1 MTFNKRYSNLLE
13 TNGTR
18 LCVGLDTDLAWI
30 PDHLQAESNPIL
42 AFNKAIIEA
51 TSDLCSAYKMNLAF
65 YESAGMKGMEALQGT
80 LEAIPEHII
89 TIGDAKRGDIGNTAD
104 HYAQAMFEFWGFDGL
119 TVNPYMGTDTLE
131 TYFRYEGKCI
141 FVLALTS
148 NPGSAQ
154 FQRITTD
161 GKPLYVNVIDRCLE
175 EFGVRDQL
183 GFVVGATH
191 PNELGKVRSRVG
203 PNIPLL
209 IPGVGTQGGDAGGT
223 VKANDGGVAFVNV
236 SRGISKAGSGEDF
249 VQKAREATLDFVAQL
264 AKEDP
269 DARVRMAEAAL

>member
-191 PNELGKVRSRVG
+191 PNKLGKVRSRVG

>member
-191 PNELGKVRSRVG
+191 PNEFGKVRSRVG